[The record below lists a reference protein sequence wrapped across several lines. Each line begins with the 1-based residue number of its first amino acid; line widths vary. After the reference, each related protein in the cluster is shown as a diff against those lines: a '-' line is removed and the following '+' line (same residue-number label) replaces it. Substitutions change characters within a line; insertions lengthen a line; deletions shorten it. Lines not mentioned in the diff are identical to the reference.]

1 MSGTRRQRESHCLVK
16 AGRSGA
22 NSIAMVMEVA
32 RRATAVF
39 VFLLLRNWWRGEDDV
54 SGATAAREIQGG
66 GEHDGDPRCID
77 NYCEM
82 DFDADVC
89 ELEIDF
95 NVLDHMHDVP
105 VEVVDFTPCF
115 DHSNIINSAFSI
127 DRVHIPASSVFDDST
142 YLNAL
147 FDEESDAHDDRHAVF
162 DYVKVDLAAFENA
175 CTDLGLE
182 LELEFAGF
190 LNSLELNNEKLT
202 ACTCLGGGCE
212 ICEEI
217 SSAICSASNYFA
229 GAKEEIIMFKLDGN
243 DSDDVA
249 SDQRTQVYSELSI
262 PIEFS
267 KVQYEFNALDLFKVE
282 PIEPTLDYVPVMPA
296 HTHILDSAFSIENID
311 MPYAV
316 SELCTGF
323 DIIPVD
329 DSFTVGVHSIA
340 DLVEFDKE
348 AVDTK
353 TTSVKAG
360 DSVNTAQR
368 AWK

>member
-1 MSGTRRQRESHCLVK
+1 MPSFK
-16 AGRSGA
+16 
-22 NSIAMVMEVA
+22 
-32 RRATAVF
+32 
-39 VFLLLRNWWRGEDDV
+39 
-54 SGATAAREIQGG
+54 
-66 GEHDGDPRCID
+66 
-77 NYCEM
+77 
-82 DFDADVC
+82 
-89 ELEIDF
+89 
-95 NVLDHMHDVP
+95 
-105 VEVVDFTPCF
+105 
-115 DHSNIINSAFSI
+115 
-127 DRVHIPASSVFDDST
+127 VHIPASSVFDDST

-147 FDEESDAHDDRHAVF
+147 FDEESVAHNDRHAVF
-162 DYVKVDLAAFENA
+162 DDVKVDLADFENA

-190 LNSLELNNEKLT
+190 LNSLELNNEKLQGWFWWVLLS
-202 ACTCLGGGCE
+202 LGATLVG
-212 ICEEI
+212 
-217 SSAICSASNYFA
+217 
-229 GAKEEIIMFKLDGN
+229 GN
-243 DSDDVA
+243 DHNSKSFPA
-249 SDQRTQVYSELSI
+249 S
-262 PIEFS
+262 
-267 KVQYEFNALDLFKVE
+267 YEFNALDLFKVE

-340 DLVEFDKE
+340 DLVKFDKE
-348 AVDTK
+348 AVDTE